1 MSDRVQ
7 LKLFYFGQILLET
20 AEGVKFICES
30 PVDIVIPFVISFEEL
45 KGVIREKIGSERAR
59 NISCILY
66 RYPIQVFGGFVQ
78 YQSKYVT
85 DDASM
90 QEMFSMYIEN
100 RSQISFIELYVEF
113 EQSEADRNILQE
125 DYNSDSEEEFES
137 NYEFAVP
144 DGDEDQG
151 ERTMCPDVTE
161 VANALANEVPFEEPS
176 FMRVL
181 DLEAMHVP
189 EFPEYMTAEIPMVAD
204 GEFVVGM
211 EFSSREAVIKAVKE
225 YTIRRSVDYRV
236 YESEPLTFYAKCTQ
250 YGSGCDW
257 LIRVSLISR
266 KYCWV
271 IRRYNGSHT
280 CTTATISQDHSKLDS
295 ITIAEAIKP
304 LVEVDPSLKVKS
316 VIAEVQ
322 SKFNYTVSYRKAWLA
337 KQRAIEK
344 IFGGWEASY
353 EALPIWFEA
362 MCHKEPS
369 AVVHFET
376 MPVYQG
382 DDLVGDIRVLHR
394 VFWSYYPCIR
404 AFRHCKPIVQVD
416 GTHLYGK
423 YKGCLL
429 VAVSQDGNNNIVPI
443 AFAIVEGETSDAWHF
458 FLSNLRQHVVTRDG
472 VGLISD
478 RHESINSAVERSNGA
493 WSPPRA
499 FHMFCIRHIKSNFL
513 RKFKAPYL
521 QKLVVNIGYS
531 RMVREYDVR
540 YQRLRDRGEAYTNW
554 LDRIPREQYA
564 LAFDGGY
571 RWGHMTTNLVECINS
586 VLKGARNLPIT
597 ALVKATFYRLNE
609 LFTRKRAE
617 AEARINA
624 GHVFSEIVT
633 SKLHANQLASGNIQ
647 VSCFDRQNEVFE
659 VREMPSGLE
668 FAVDLRSLRC
678 DCGEFQVDRIPC
690 RHVFACCANQRLDW
704 RLYVHDVYKMD
715 QVRRVY
721 RARFRPLGNPTTWPA
736 YNGPRFI
743 PNPYMRRVSKGRPR
757 MTRFLNEMDTRM
769 LRRPRRCTLCGAE
782 GHSRSRCRQCAR
794 HAEPQLYCPILTKSR
809 SNGRNFQ
816 CTPAP
821 DLSPNSIVPISS
833 IIFRSHVSF
842 MQLDLQS
849 SLRGAIPN

>member
-1 MSDRVQ
+1 MSDRVL
-7 LKLFYFGQILLET
+7 LKVYYFGQILLQT
-20 AEGVKFICES
+20 SEGVTFVCEN
-30 PVDIVIPFVISFEEL
+30 PLDVVIPFTISFEEL
-45 KGVIREKIGSERAR
+45 KGVICEKIHSERAR
-59 NISCILY
+59 RVACILY

-78 YQSKYVT
+78 FQTKYVT
-85 DDASM
+85 DEASM

-100 RSQISFIELYVEF
+100 RSQLAFIELYVEF
-113 EQSEADRNILQE
+113 EQSEADRNILRE

-137 NYEFAVP
+137 NYEVVGP

-151 ERTMCPDVTE
+151 DGPVAPDVSD
-161 VANALANEVPFEEPS
+161 VANALANKVPFEEPS

-189 EFPEYMTAEIPMVAD
+189 EFPDYTSAEIPFVAD
-204 GEFVVGM
+204 GEFAVGM
-211 EFSSREAVIKAVKE
+211 EFSSREAVIKAIKE

-236 YESEPLTFYAKCTQ
+236 YESESLTFYAKCTQ

-257 LIRVSLISR
+257 LIRVSMISR

-280 CTTATISQDHSKLDS
+280 CTRATISQDHSKLDS
-295 ITIAEAIKP
+295 NTIAEAIKP
-304 LVEVDPSLKVKS
+304 LVEADPSLKVKS
-316 VIAEVQ
+316 VIAELQ

-337 KQRAIEK
+337 KQKAVEK
-344 IFGGWEASY
+344 IYGGWEASY
-353 EALPIWFEA
+353 EALPIWFGA

-376 MPVYQG
+376 MPAYQR
-382 DDLVGDIRVLHR
+382 DDLVADIRVLHR

-404 AFRHCKPIVQVD
+404 AFRHCKPVVQVD

-443 AFAIVEGETSDAWHF
+443 AFAIVEGETSDAWYF

-478 RHESINSAVERSNGA
+478 RHESINAAVERSNGA

-499 FHMFCIRHIKSNFL
+499 FHMFCIRHIESNFL

-521 QKLVVNIGYS
+521 QKLVVNLGYS
-531 RMVREYDVR
+531 RTVREYEVR
-540 YQRLRDRGEAYTNW
+540 YQRLRERGEAYTNW
-554 LDRIPREQYA
+554 LNRIPREQYA

-586 VLKGARNLPIT
+586 VLKGARNLPVT

-624 GHVFSEIVT
+624 GHMFSEVVT

-647 VSCFDRQNEVFE
+647 VSCFDRLNEVFE
-659 VREMPSGLE
+659 VCEMPSGLE
-668 FAVDLRSLRC
+668 FAVDLRGHRC
-678 DCGEFQVDRIPC
+678 DCGEFQVDRVPC
-690 RHVFACCANQRLDW
+690 RHVFTCCANQRLDW
-704 RLYVHDVYKMD
+704 QLYVHDVYKMD

-721 RARFRPLGNPTTWPA
+721 RARFRPLGDVRFVELRDTAVADAVGPEVQMPA
-736 YNGPRFI
+736 E
-743 PNPYMRRVSKGRPR
+743 V
-757 MTRFLNEMDTRM
+757 
-769 LRRPRRCTLCGAE
+769 
-782 GHSRSRCRQCAR
+782 HSRFTFSYDKTYVA
-794 HAEPQLYCPILTKSR
+794 LLNVT
-809 SNGRNFQ
+809 
-816 CTPAP
+816 
-821 DLSPNSIVPISS
+821 
-833 IIFRSHVSF
+833 
-842 MQLDLQS
+842 
-849 SLRGAIPN
+849 

>member
-1 MSDRVQ
+1 MSR
-7 LKLFYFGQILLET
+7 K
-20 AEGVKFICES
+20 
-30 PVDIVIPFVISFEEL
+30 
-45 KGVIREKIGSERAR
+45 
-59 NISCILY
+59 ISCILY
-66 RYPIQVFGGFVQ
+66 RYPIPVFGGFVQ
-78 YQSKYVT
+78 FESKYVT
-85 DDASM
+85 DEASL
-90 QEMFSMYIEN
+90 QEMFSI
-100 RSQISFIELYVEF
+100 
-113 EQSEADRNILQE
+113 
-125 DYNSDSEEEFES
+125 DSEEEFES
-137 NYEFAVP
+137 NYEVVGP
-144 DGDEDQG
+144 DGDEEQG
-151 ERTMCPDVTE
+151 DGTVAPDVTD
-161 VANALANEVPFEEPS
+161 VANALVNEVPFEEPS

-189 EFPEYMTAEIPMVAD
+189 EFPEYMSVAEIPIVAD
-204 GEFVVGM
+204 GEFAVGM
-211 EFSSREAVIKAVKE
+211 EFSSRESVIRAMKE
-225 YTIRRSVDYRV
+225 YSIRRSVDYRV

-257 LIRVSLISR
+257 LIRVSMISR
-266 KYCWV
+266 KHCWV
-271 IRRYNGSHT
+271 VRRYNGSHT
-280 CTTATISQDHSKLDS
+280 CTRSTISQDHSKLDS
-295 ITIAEAIKP
+295 NTITEAIKP
-304 LVEVDPSLKVKS
+304 LVEADPSLKVKS
-316 VIAEVQ
+316 VIADVQ
-322 SKFNYTVSYRKAWLA
+322 AKFNYTVSYRKAWLA
-337 KQRAIEK
+337 KQKAVEK

-369 AVVHFET
+369 AIVHFET
-376 MPVYQG
+376 MNAYQG
-382 DDLVGDIRVLHR
+382 DDLVSDIRVLHR

-478 RHESINSAVERSNGA
+478 RHESINAAVERSNGA

-499 FHMFCIRHIKSNFL
+499 FHMFCIRHIESNFL

-531 RMVREYDVR
+531 RTVREYEVR
-540 YQRLRDRGEAYTNW
+540 YQRLRERGEAYTNW
-554 LDRIPREQYA
+554 LNRIPREQYA

-624 GHVFSEIVT
+624 GHVFSELVT
-633 SKLHANQLASGNIQ
+633 TKLHANQLAS
-647 VSCFDRQNEVFE
+647 
-659 VREMPSGLE
+659 
-668 FAVDLRSLRC
+668 VDLRRHQC

-704 RLYVHDVYKMD
+704 QLYVHDVYKMD

-721 RARFRPLGNPTTWPA
+721 RARFRPLGNPSTWPA
-736 YNGPRFI
+736 YTGPRFV
-743 PNPYMRRVSKGRPR
+743 PNPFLRRVTKGRPR

-769 LRRPRRCTLCGAE
+769 LRPPRRCRQCGAE
-782 GHSRSRCRQCAR
+782 GHSRSRCR
-794 HAEPQLYCPILTKSR
+794 R
-809 SNGRNFQ
+809 SAGA
-816 CTPAP
+816 PA
-821 DLSPNSIVPISS
+821 DHNA
-833 IIFRSHVSF
+833 
-842 MQLDLQS
+842 Q
-849 SLRGAIPN
+849 